1 MKDLDYMSFFS
12 RVNGRLEI
20 NSTLDIITGA
30 LEKSAY
36 SCMVEIL
43 GDCSIFLPFSEAT
56 GSTITDYTANG
67 HDATTSKD
75 ISTWDTPPAYQ
86 GSQYVYDFDGVD
98 EEMDVAD
105 SADFSTATA
114 FSVGA
119 WVYMTDPTDST
130 IISVWDEVTGSEK
143 REFKL
148 YLDGSD
154 RPSFRIFDETNN
166 VGVGRYDA
174 TALTA
179 NTWYHVV
186 GVFTGGTDAANAEV
200 YVNGL
205 PLSDNDIEDEAAFAD
220 VVDSGAALDI
230 GFEEDTSSAASKF
243 FDGKMWG
250 PFYTKKEL
258 SADEVWNLYQIG
270 KGLLNV

>member
-1 MKDLDYMSFFS
+1 MSGAIEFGNPNTFS
-12 RVNGRLEI
+12 L
-20 NSTLDIITGA
+20 TLNAVRGV
-30 LEKSAY
+30 AY
-36 SCMVEIL
+36 ASIVEIL
-43 GDCSIFLPFSEAT
+43 GDCSIFLPFAEVSGT
-56 GSTITDYTANG
+56 TISDYTANG
-67 HDATTSKD
+67 HDATPSKD
-75 ISTWDTPPAYQ
+75 ISTWDTTPTLV
-86 GSQYVYDFDGVD
+86 GSVYAYDFDGTD

-179 NTWYHVV
+179 DTWYHIV
-186 GVFTGGTDAANAEV
+186 GVFDGGTDAANAEV

-205 PLSDNDIEDEAAFAD
+205 PLSDNDIEDEASFAD

-258 SADEVWNLYQIG
+258 SADEVWNLYKIG